1 MTAGAKP
8 TAGSAT
14 ITPTAGGQYTYTISC
29 DGAGG
34 TAKQSV
40 ALVVP
45 IPAFKTSYENANGYG
60 LSRINF
66 PASLQQFVPDQP
78 LTWGTADFF
87 KTGNIDIFTAK
98 QNYNISIPYSV
109 VTSDVKYQS
118 DFQFWRRDPATGT
131 LTQVGPSY
139 KGCLHPRKGVV
150 ADFNNDGWPDVFVA
164 CTGYDSSI
172 NGRMPGEKSK
182 LLLSDGKG
190 GFTVTDATDIGFFH
204 GATAADVN
212 GDGWVDIVVADF
224 LNPNHSIYVLLN
236 NKDGTFTKDETRIK
250 NVTTRVL
257 FSVELVDVNG
267 DSIPDLI
274 AGGDEEN
281 PSWASCVG
289 SAWCSGET
297 AIFYGDGTGNF
308 GNKKTVIPAVA
319 GQGTALT
326 FNVVHSNGQNVVY
339 VGRTSDG
346 MNPNGAYK
354 TRVLQ
359 AYNET
364 TGTSSVLLNEV
375 GSWMTWWATIT
386 RNGVVG
392 VAPINGLYP
401 DYFL

>member
-1 MTAGAKP
+1 MLTVRTLLAFGVVAALTACGGGGDGTT
-8 TAGSAT
+8 TAAVTAT
-14 ITPTAGGQYTYTISC
+14 
-29 DGAGG
+29 
-34 TAKQSV
+34 
-40 ALVVP
+40 P

-78 LTWGTADFF
+78 LAWGTADFF

-98 QNYNISIPYSV
+98 QNYNPSIPYSV
-109 VTSDVKYQS
+109 VTLDAKYQS

-131 LTQVGPSY
+131 LTQVGPTY

-164 CTGYDSSI
+164 CTGYDAPV
-172 NGRMPGEKSK
+172 NGKWLGEKSK

-190 GFTVTDATDIGFFH
+190 GFTVTDATDAAGYYH
-204 GATAADVN
+204 GAAAADVN
-212 GDGWVDIVVADF
+212 GDGWVDIVVTNYFNTAHP
-224 LNPNHSIYVLLN
+224 LYVLLN

-250 NVTTRVL
+250 NVTPGPF

-267 DSIPDLI
+267 DGILDLI
-274 AGGDEEN
+274 AGGHE
-281 PSWASCVG
+281 ASPGCAGYVG
-289 SAWCSGET
+289 CSAET
-297 AIFYGDGTGNF
+297 AIFYGDATGNF
-308 GNKKTVIPAVA
+308 GNTKTVIPAVA
-319 GQGTALT
+319 GQGVVLS
-326 FNVVHSNGQNVVY
+326 FNVVHRNGQNVVY
-339 VGRTSDG
+339 VGRSSDQT
-346 MNPNGAYK
+346 NPIGFYK

-375 GSWMTWWATIT
+375 GNWITWWSTIT

-392 VAPINGLYP
+392 VAPMNGTFP
-401 DYFL
+401 DYFFSI